1 MGKES
6 ERRRRK
12 DMGKDEKTVFPGSG
26 SEPAEMADDEVRE
39 VETPDWK
46 AMGNEIRALNLKVDQ
61 LRLDVEVSL
70 KTEEKMEETVKEQM
84 EQLRLDFEEKVKNDR
99 HKDAIID
106 KLHEENQDY
115 KRDLLRKVMEPV
127 FLNVIRLID
136 DYAKLSKH
144 YHGKELTP
152 EDGQKLRKSI
162 EGIGSDLEY
171 LLLNQGVEPYST
183 GEGYFD
189 PKRHRALETVETTDE
204 TKDKALV
211 ESLRSGYRWG
221 DRVIR
226 YEMVSV
232 NVYKKPQSD
241 KERRDGNE

>member
-1 MGKES
+1 MVKES
-6 ERRRRK
+6 EGRCRNEMSK
-12 DMGKDEKTVFPGSG
+12 DGKAVFPESR
-26 SEPAEMADDEVRE
+26 SEPNEVADGEAKAADMPDCKA
-39 VETPDWK
+39 VE
-46 AMGNEIRALNLKVDQ
+46 NEIRTLNLKVDQ
-61 LRLDVEVSL
+61 LRMDVEANL
-70 KTEEKMEETVKEQM
+70 KAEEMEKTFKELM

-99 HKDAIID
+99 HKEAIID

-136 DYAKLSKH
+136 DYGKLSKH

-162 EGIGSDLEY
+162 EGIGADLEY
-171 LLLNQGVEPYST
+171 LLLNQGLEPYRT
-183 GEGYFD
+183 EEGYFD
-189 PKRHRALETVETTDE
+189 PKRHRALETVETKDE

-211 ESLRSGYRWG
+211 ESLRPGYRWG

-226 YEMVSV
+226 HEMVSV

-241 KERRDGNE
+241 KERGDGNE

>member
-1 MGKES
+1 MS
-6 ERRRRK
+6 
-12 DMGKDEKTVFPGSG
+12 KDEKTALSESG
-26 SEPAEMADDEVRE
+26 SEPDEVADGE
-39 VETPDWK
+39 VKAAEIPDWK
-46 AMGNEIRALNLKVDQ
+46 AMENEIRTLNLKVDQ
-61 LRLDVEVSL
+61 LRQDVEAGL
-70 KTEEKMEETVKEQM
+70 KTEEKMEKTIKEQM

-99 HKDAIID
+99 HKEEIID
-106 KLHEENQDY
+106 KLHEENQAY
-115 KRDLLRKVMEPV
+115 KRDLLRKMMEPV

-144 YHGKELTP
+144 YHEKELTQ
-152 EDGQKLRKSI
+152 EDGERLRKSI
-162 EGIGSDLEY
+162 EGIGPDLEY
-171 LLLNQGVEPYST
+171 LLLNQGAEPYST

-211 ESLRSGYRWG
+211 ESLRPGYRWG

-232 NVYKKPQSD
+232 NVYKEQQSD

>member
-1 MGKES
+1 MS
-6 ERRRRK
+6 
-12 DMGKDEKTVFPGSG
+12 KDEKTALPESG
-26 SEPAEMADDEVRE
+26 SEPDEVADGE
-39 VETPDWK
+39 VKAAEIPDWK
-46 AMGNEIRALNLKVDQ
+46 AMENEIRTLNLKVDQ
-61 LRLDVEVSL
+61 LRQDVEAGL
-70 KTEEKMEETVKEQM
+70 KTEEKMEKTIKEQM

-99 HKDAIID
+99 HKEEIID

-144 YHGKELTP
+144 YHGKALTQ
-152 EDGQKLRKSI
+152 EDGEKLRKSI

-171 LLLNQGVEPYST
+171 LLLNQGAEPYST

-189 PKRHRALETVETTDE
+189 PKRHRALETIETTDV

-211 ESLRSGYRWG
+211 ESLRPGYRWG

-232 NVYKKPQSD
+232 NVYKKQQSD